1 MRLTPPSDIQVV
13 KKEDKEAKIGEF
25 ITRSLERREANGI
38 NGSPSM
44 TVVARSTESP
54 VMRSLATHAAGLRNL
69 GFEVRVIISALD
81 LAATDLTAEGYDFSY
96 ASGGVR
102 LLSDTRL
109 YEAHEQLTIDGT
121 SVWIG
126 DCMRREA
133 AKRDAYE
140 RYSEDCAET
149 RTFAATAFD
158 NLWRFSTPFSTHGKF
173 KGGQRFGS
181 ADMPGGAMGQGTDGE
196 NAPMAATRH

>member
-1 MRLTPPSDIQVV
+1 MRLTPPSDIRVV
-13 KKEDKEAKIGEF
+13 KKEDKEAKLGEF
-25 ITRSLERREANGI
+25 ITRSLERRDAEGLSEA
-38 NGSPSM
+38 PTM

-54 VMRSLATHAAGLRNL
+54 VMRSLATFAAGLREQ
-69 GFEVRVIISALD
+69 GFEIRVVISALD
-81 LAATDLTAEGYDFSY
+81 LEATDLTADGYDFSY
-96 ASGGVR
+96 ATGGVR
-102 LLSDTRL
+102 LLSDARL

-140 RYSEDCAET
+140 RYSEGCIET
-149 RTFAATAFD
+149 QTFAASAFD
-158 NLWRFSTPFSTHGKF
+158 NLWRFSAPFFTHGKASA
-173 KGGQRFGS
+173 GQRIDGP
-181 ADMPGGAMGQGTDGE
+181 DMPEGAMGHGKDGD

>member
-13 KKEDKEAKIGEF
+13 KKEEKEAKLGEF
-25 ITRSLERREANGI
+25 ITRSLERRDGKGLS
-38 NGSPSM
+38 GSPAM

-54 VMRSLATHAAGLRNL
+54 VMRSLAHHAAGLREL
-69 GFEVRVIISALD
+69 GFDVRVIISALD
-81 LAATDLTAEGYDFSY
+81 LAATDLTADGYDFSY

-102 LLSDTRL
+102 LLSDARL

-140 RYSEDCAET
+140 RYSEDCGET
-149 RTFAATAFD
+149 QTFAATAFD
-158 NLWRFSTPFSTHGKF
+158 NLWRFSSPFPTHGKVMA
-173 KGGQRFGS
+173 GQRIDGPE
-181 ADMPGGAMGQGTDGE
+181 MPGGAMGQATDGD